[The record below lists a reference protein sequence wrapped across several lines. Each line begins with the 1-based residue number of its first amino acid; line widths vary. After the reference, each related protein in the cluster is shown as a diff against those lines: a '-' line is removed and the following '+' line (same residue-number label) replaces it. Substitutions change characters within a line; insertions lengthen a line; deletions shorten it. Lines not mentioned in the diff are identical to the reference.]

1 MIAKANQSIK
11 THLPCPDLSVGAAG
25 ELCFAEQ
32 STTELADKYGTPLYL
47 MNEDRIRANC
57 RRFLSA
63 AQAAFAPDIKTVILY
78 ASKAA
83 SFRGIYRIIADEHL
97 GIDVVS
103 PGEIFTAVSA
113 GYPPENAFFHSNN
126 KTDADIA
133 YAIECGVGHIVADG
147 EDEIRA
153 VSSVASSHGVRQKI
167 LLRVTPGIDP
177 HTFEAV
183 STGRVDSK
191 FGCAIENGQA
201 AAAVKLAMS
210 LPGVKLDGFHCH
222 VGSQIFDAD
231 VFVRTAQIMLDFIA
245 DIKLSLGYIPEYL
258 DLGGGFGVP
267 YTAGG
272 NYPDIEDIMKQIA
285 ALVRKKCDACGI
297 MPPIVC
303 FEPGRAIVAD
313 AGMTL
318 YTVGSV
324 KRIPGYRSYVS
335 VDGGMTDNPRFAL
348 YGAPYTVI
356 SADRPTACAS
366 ERYSVVGR
374 CCESGDIIQRDVPLP
389 GDIKRGEHI
398 ACLTTG
404 AYNYSMSSNYNR
416 VPRPPIVMLRGGS
429 SYLAV
434 RRETPEDVAALD
446 I

>member
-1 MIAKANQSIK
+1 MIAAAHQGL
-11 THLPCPDLSVGAAG
+11 TRLPFPDLSVGEDG
-25 ELCFAEQ
+25 VLCFAGQ
-32 STTELADKYGTPLYL
+32 STAELAKKYGTPLYL

-63 AQAAFAPDIKTVILY
+63 AHAAFEPDIEIKILY

-83 SFRGIYRIIADEHL
+83 SFRGIYRIIADEQL

-103 PGEIFTAVSA
+103 PGEIYTAMSA
-113 GYPPENAFFHSNN
+113 EYPLRDAFFHSNN
-126 KTDADIA
+126 KTDADIG
-133 YAIECGVGHIVADG
+133 YAIERGVGHIVADG
-147 EDEIRA
+147 ADEIRA
-153 VSSVASSHGVRQKI
+153 VSGVASLHGVRQKI
-167 LLRVTPGIDP
+167 LIRITPGIDP

-201 AAAVKLAMS
+201 AEAVKLALS
-210 LPGVKLDGFHCH
+210 LPGVELDGFHCH
-222 VGSQIFDAD
+222 VGSGIFDAD
-231 VFVRTAQIMLDFIA
+231 VFMRTAQIMLDFIS
-245 DIKLSLGYIPEYL
+245 DIHLRLGYTPEYL

-267 YTAGG
+267 YTT
-272 NYPDIEDIMKQIA
+272 NEQYPDIEGIMRQIA
-285 ALVRKKCDACGI
+285 ALVRKKCAGCGI
-297 MPPIVC
+297 KFPTVC

-324 KRIPGYRSYVS
+324 KRIPGYRNYVS

-348 YGAPYTVI
+348 YRAPYTVL
-356 SADRPTACAS
+356 SAIRPDESDT

-374 CCESGDIIQRDVPLP
+374 CCESGDMIQRDVPLP
-389 GDIKRGEHI
+389 REIKRGELL

-416 VPRPPIVMLRGGS
+416 VPRPPIIMLSKGS
-429 SYLAV
+429 SYIAV